1 MRFVVAKR
9 SSRRG
14 AGLGNEIF
22 PWAKGWIASQVL
34 DAHLVGPSWGIN
46 QRRYFRNFETSRLDF
61 LLEDG
66 LLRLPHYEFTEAD
79 FRAAGDIDFG
89 VAIKRWA
96 DSKGLTNKSCY
107 IVSVEGMWGG
117 YVAIRTAREFLQSQL
132 LTSRNALSNVFQI
145 TSGLDHS
152 KLFVAVHMRSTE
164 FGFITPEHEEDV
176 RGKFNIFVPSE
187 WYLSVCTRLQQRF
200 GDRIQFHIFTDRPS
214 PEFVEMVRRFN
225 PGQITQT
232 AFTECSDLL
241 LMAQADLRVC
251 SVSSY
256 SLAANFLSDGPF
268 VWYEPQ
274 LTLADGHYVLWGDRR
289 AQLLT
294 DEPVPQKDDRTL
306 GSVTVRKNPRSTR
319 SAVLGTAMN
328 AGEPVPDALA
338 ALLEQKL
345 SCHNPETNLLEYGS
359 VPQL

>member
-1 MRFVVAKR
+1 
-9 SSRRG
+9 
-14 AGLGNEIF
+14 
-22 PWAKGWIASQVL
+22 
-34 DAHLVGPSWGIN
+34 
-46 QRRYFRNFETSRLDF
+46 
-61 LLEDG
+61 
-66 LLRLPHYEFTEAD
+66 
-79 FRAAGDIDFG
+79 
-89 VAIKRWA
+89 
-96 DSKGLTNKSCY
+96 
-107 IVSVEGMWGG
+107 MWGG